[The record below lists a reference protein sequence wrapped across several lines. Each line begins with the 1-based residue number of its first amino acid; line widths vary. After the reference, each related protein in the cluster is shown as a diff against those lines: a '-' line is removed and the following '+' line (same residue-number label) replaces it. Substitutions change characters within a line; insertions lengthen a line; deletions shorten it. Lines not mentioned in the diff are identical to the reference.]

1 MGCGASSRSRARM
14 VHYVVLNSQSWTPA
28 PRDTL
33 TLAPARLLGSR
44 AKTLCRA
51 WATWAPQ
58 RSSGSP
64 PRRLAPKTP
73 ASLPLTIQVC
83 AIAGIASATT
93 FGTGV
98 QQELCVV
105 SATLDTAE
113 TAIRAT
119 DTAAGSLQACHYQP
133 WRVHGMCTSYARALA
148 F

>member
-1 MGCGASSRSRARM
+1 M
-14 VHYVVLNSQSWTPA
+14 
-28 PRDTL
+28 
-33 TLAPARLLGSR
+33 
-44 AKTLCRA
+44 
-51 WATWAPQ
+51 
-58 RSSGSP
+58 
-64 PRRLAPKTP
+64 
-73 ASLPLTIQVC
+73 C

-119 DTAAGSLQACHYQP
+119 DTAAGSLQACRCQSTKP
-133 WRVHGMCTSYARALA
+133 WLVHGMCTARARALA

>member
-1 MGCGASSRSRARM
+1 M
-14 VHYVVLNSQSWTPA
+14 
-28 PRDTL
+28 
-33 TLAPARLLGSR
+33 
-44 AKTLCRA
+44 
-51 WATWAPQ
+51 
-58 RSSGSP
+58 
-64 PRRLAPKTP
+64 
-73 ASLPLTIQVC
+73 C

-119 DTAAGSLQACHYQP
+119 DTAAGSLQACHCQSTKP
-133 WRVHGMCTSYARALA
+133 WRVHGMCTACARALA

>member
-1 MGCGASSRSRARM
+1 MGCGALSRSWARM
-14 VHYVVLNSQSWTPA
+14 VHYVVRNRQSWTHA
-28 PRDTL
+28 PRDDL
-33 TLAPARLLGSR
+33 TLAPACPLVSR
-44 AKTLCRA
+44 TKTLCRVLGHLGP
-51 WATWAPQ
+51 ATQLRVPPKAP
-58 RSSGSP
+58 
-64 PRRLAPKTP
+64 PKPP

-83 AIAGIASATT
+83 AIAGIASAST

-133 WRVHGMCTSYARALA
+133 WRVHGMCTSCARALA

>member
-1 MGCGASSRSRARM
+1 MGCGASSRSWARM
-14 VHYVVLNSQSWTPA
+14 VHNVVLNSQSWTPCASRA
-28 PRDTL
+28 PY
-33 TLAPARLLGSR
+33 ACARLPAGLQSRDALQSLGH
-44 AKTLCRA
+44 LGP
-51 WATWAPQ
+51 ATQLRVPPKAP
-58 RSSGSP
+58 
-64 PRRLAPKTP
+64 PKPP

-98 QQELCVV
+98 QKELCVV

-119 DTAAGSLQACHYQP
+119 DTAAGSLQACHCQQ
-133 WRVHGMCTSYARALA
+133 WRVHGMCLACARALA